1 MTYVR
6 GEDPALEIGVISGFV
21 LKALRGAVGH
31 TQAGLAE
38 RLAVDVSTVQG
49 WESGRRPLAALRA
62 ADLMRLRLRLVA
74 LGAPLDAAAM
84 LIEAVDADMILTMLA
99 QSSSRSLPSAA
110 HPLGT
115 SVHRRTLVSLLT
127 WPFTGIAPR
136 ALRHLPRPRSRGP
149 VSDRPVLDPSLR
161 SAIFDHVLAAAERA
175 RHPEGGLL
183 RRQAAYL
190 LGFDQRSG
198 TDEWLLGEYTRA
210 IETAPA
216 RGDAVATI
224 HGRSAALALARLGD
238 RDPLRRF
245 IDVTLA
251 DDAHAEV
258 NLTYWAYWLGEI
270 PAEYADDHSM
280 VRHGQHAWAG
290 NRLLDHLLHHLDD
303 PRNGPLNIH
312 SLATVVAARPALLS
326 QNPAARVEAARCVE
340 AALDGNM
347 GRHATSDLNNVR
359 YAIRLAAR

>member
-1 MTYVR
+1 M
-6 GEDPALEIGVISGFV
+6 
-21 LKALRGAVGH
+21 
-31 TQAGLAE
+31 
-38 RLAVDVSTVQG
+38 
-49 WESGRRPLAALRA
+49 
-62 ADLMRLRLRLVA
+62 
-74 LGAPLDAAAM
+74 
-84 LIEAVDADMILTMLA
+84 
-99 QSSSRSLPSAA
+99 
-110 HPLGT
+110 
-115 SVHRRTLVSLLT
+115 
-127 WPFTGIAPR
+127 
-136 ALRHLPRPRSRGP
+136 
-149 VSDRPVLDPSLR
+149 
-161 SAIFDHVLAAAERA
+161 LAAAERA